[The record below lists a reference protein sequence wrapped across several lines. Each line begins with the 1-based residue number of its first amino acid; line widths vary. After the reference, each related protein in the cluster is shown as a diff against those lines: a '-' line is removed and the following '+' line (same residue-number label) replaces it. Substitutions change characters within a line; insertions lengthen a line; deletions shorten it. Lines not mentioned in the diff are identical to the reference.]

1 MTYQG
6 FSSPTIKKKKQST
19 KNVVHML
26 DQPNMAFGFRS
37 PQMLDVIM
45 SKLDNE

>member
-6 FSSPTIKKKKQST
+6 FSSPTIKKKQST

-26 DQPNMAFGFRS
+26 DQPNVAFGFHS